1 MNTTIK
7 ALGSAVL
14 LTAFMSSPA
23 MAQLELS
30 GGLVQVAPSSVNS
43 DNLLLNGAELPSSV
57 SDINGDNGY
66 FLGLAYNINSE
77 FSVGVTANMG
87 LRHTVREAGL
97 GIGDAG
103 RFELEV
109 FTATGKYRFPTEMA
123 LKPYFQAGVIHMHPR
138 EARATAEI
146 KSGLATSDISLR
158 VNRSTGFIA
167 GAGAELWTSEKFGL
181 FGEASYSWAD
191 TAASFKVDGA
201 TLRASGINVNP
212 VVYRLGAIVRF

>member
-1 MNTTIK
+1 MNTTMK

-43 DNLLLNGAELPSSV
+43 DNLTLNGVTQPTSV

-66 FLGLAYNINSE
+66 FFGLTYNIDSE
-77 FSVGVTANMG
+77 FSIGATANLG
-87 LRHTVREAGL
+87 LTHTVREAGL

-109 FTATGKYRFPTEMA
+109 FTLTGKYRFPTEMA
-123 LKPYFQAGVIHMHPR
+123 LKPYFQAGMIHMHPR
-138 EARATAEI
+138 EARATSEI
-146 KSGLATSDISLR
+146 KTGLATNDISLR

-167 GAGAELWTSEKFGL
+167 GAGAEFWTTENFGL

-191 TAASFKVDGA
+191 TAASFNVDGA
-201 TLRASGINVNP
+201 TLRASGIDVNP

>member
-1 MNTTIK
+1 
-7 ALGSAVL
+7 
-14 LTAFMSSPA
+14 

-43 DNLLLNGAELPSSV
+43 DNLTLNGATLPSSV

-66 FLGLAYNINSE
+66 FIGLAYNIDSE
-77 FSVGVTANMG
+77 FSIGATANLG
-87 LRHTVREAGL
+87 LRHTAREAGL

-109 FTATGKYRFPTEMA
+109 FTLTGKYRFPTEMA
-123 LKPYFQAGVIHMHPR
+123 FKPYFQAGMIHMHPR
-138 EARATAEI
+138 EARATSEL
-146 KSGLATSDISLR
+146 KTGLATNDISLR

-167 GAGAELWTSEKFGL
+167 GAGAEVWASEKVGF

-201 TLRASGINVNP
+201 TLRGSGIDINP

>member
-7 ALGSAVL
+7 TLGSAVA
-14 LTAFMSSPA
+14 LTAFMSTPA
-23 MAQLELS
+23 LAQLELS

-43 DNLLLNGAELPSSV
+43 NDLTLNGVTLPSSV

-66 FLGLAYNINSE
+66 SFGLAYNIDSE
-77 FSVGVTANMG
+77 FSVGVTANLG
-87 LRHTVREAGL
+87 LRHTAREAGL

-109 FTATGKYRFPTEMA
+109 FTLTGKYRFPTEMA

-138 EARATAEI
+138 EARATSEI
-146 KSGLATSDISLR
+146 KTGLGTNDITLR

-167 GAGAELWTSEKFGL
+167 GAGAEVWTSENFGL

-191 TAASFKVDGA
+191 TAASFDVGGA
-201 TLRASGINVNP
+201 TLRASGIDVNP
-212 VVYRLGAIVRF
+212 VVYRLGAIVKF

>member
-1 MNTTIK
+1 MNTTIRVM
-7 ALGSAVL
+7 GSAVL

-43 DNLLLNGAELPSSV
+43 DNLTLNGAELPSSV

-66 FLGLAYNINSE
+66 FVGLAYNIDSE
-77 FSVGVTANMG
+77 FSIGATASLG
-87 LRHTVREAGL
+87 LRHTAREAGL

-109 FTATGKYRFPTEMA
+109 FTLTGKYRFPTDMA
-123 LKPYFQAGVIHMHPR
+123 FKPYFQAGMIHLHPR
-138 EARATAEI
+138 EARATSEI
-146 KSGLATSDISLR
+146 KSGLGTDNITLR

-167 GAGAELWTSEKFGL
+167 GAGAEVWASESVGF

-191 TAASFKVDGA
+191 TAATFKVDGA
-201 TLRASGINVNP
+201 TLRASGIDVNP

>member
-14 LTAFMSSPA
+14 VTTFMSSPA

-43 DNLLLNGAELPSSV
+43 NNLLLNGAELPSSV

-66 FLGLAYNINSE
+66 FLGLAYNIDSE
-77 FSVGVTANMG
+77 FSVGMTANVG
-87 LRHTVREAGL
+87 LRHTAREAGL

-109 FTATGKYRFPTEMA
+109 FTLTGKYRFPTEMA
-123 LKPYFQAGVIHMHPR
+123 LKPYFQAGMIHLHPR
-138 EARATAEI
+138 EARATAEL
-146 KSGLATSDISLR
+146 KSGLATDNITLR
-158 VNRSTGFIA
+158 VNRTTGFLA
-167 GAGAELWTSEKFGL
+167 GAGAEMWVSENVGI

-191 TAASFKVDGA
+191 TAATFKVDGA
-201 TLRASGINVNP
+201 TLRASGIDVNP
-212 VVYRLGAIVRF
+212 LVYRVGATVRF

>member
-7 ALGSAVL
+7 TLGSAVIL
-14 LTAFMSSPA
+14 ATFMSTPA
-23 MAQLELS
+23 LAQLELS

-43 DNLLLNGAELPSSV
+43 NDLTLNGVTLPTSV

-66 FLGLAYNINSE
+66 FVGLSYNIDSE
-77 FSVGVTANMG
+77 FSIGATANLG
-87 LRHTVREAGL
+87 LTHRVREAGL

-109 FTATGKYRFPTEMA
+109 FTLTGKYRFPTEMA
-123 LKPYFQAGVIHMHPR
+123 LKPYFQAGVIHLHPR
-138 EARATAEI
+138 EGRATSEM
-146 KSGLATSDISLR
+146 KTGLGTDNIGLV

-167 GAGAELWTSEKFGL
+167 GAGAEIWSSERLGF

-191 TAASFKVDGA
+191 TAASFSVDGA
-201 TLRASGINVNP
+201 TLRASGIDVNP
-212 VVYRLGAIVRF
+212 IVYRLGAIVRF